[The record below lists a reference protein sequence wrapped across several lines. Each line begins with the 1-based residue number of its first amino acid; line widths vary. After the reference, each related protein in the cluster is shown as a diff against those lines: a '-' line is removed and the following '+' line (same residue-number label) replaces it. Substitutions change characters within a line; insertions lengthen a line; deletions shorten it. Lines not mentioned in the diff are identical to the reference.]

1 MNTAID
7 LAPVTGALMQLFA
20 AAIMGV
26 GTWAVTRLVQW
37 LGLKNAAQAT
47 AAFDDVLQ
55 KAVTYGLQQ
64 TQSLIS
70 RNGWDHIEVRNQA
83 LAHAAPYLIQRFP
96 DTLRAVG
103 VDLSDSAGTAAAVT
117 GALDRA
123 FPHAAARAAASP
135 ATPPAT
141 APNPP
146 TTQELPD
153 QPGAASV
160 RVDEAQA

>member
-1 MNTAID
+1 MTAID
-7 LAPVTGALMQLFA
+7 LAPLTSTLMQLLA
-20 AAIMGV
+20 TLIMGV
-26 GTWAVTRLVQW
+26 GTWAVSRLVQW
-37 LGLKNAAQAT
+37 LGLRNAAQAT
-47 AAFDDVLQ
+47 AALDDVLQ

-64 TQSLIS
+64 TQDVI
-70 RNGWDHIEVRNQA
+70 REKGWDHIEVRNQA
-83 LAHAAPYLIQRFP
+83 LAKAVPYLIERFP

-103 VDLSDSAGTAAAVT
+103 VDLANRNAMTSSVT

-135 ATPPAT
+135 ATPPST

-153 QPGAASV
+153 QPGAANV
-160 RVDEAQA
+160 RIDEAKA